1 LGDLEAY
8 VPLGAYHPAT
18 DLLVLDGIPRTVG
31 QADLLDERVAVIRI
45 VYLVCDD
52 VEQLVQRLR
61 QRTVQYG
68 RADDADKRLIRQRL
82 AVYEQNTSPLLEYYP
97 AELMAKIDALRPP
110 AEVFDQI
117 LHVLI
122 PLLERRRTLPADG
135 L

>member
-1 LGDLEAY
+1 
-8 VPLGAYHPAT
+8 
-18 DLLVLDGIPRTVG
+18 
-31 QADLLDERVAVIRI
+31 LDERVAVIRI